1 MFFFWKLP
9 FASHVPTILL
19 CRRVS
24 LVLSGCCWS
33 RSKETATVKDKSK
46 SKRERERERDKRKK
60 REKNVGGPPLSAD
73 GRPLIRRGEDVAKNE
88 AI

>member
-1 MFFFWKLP
+1 M
-9 FASHVPTILL
+9 
-19 CRRVS
+19 
-24 LVLSGCCWS
+24 
-33 RSKETATVKDKSK
+33 KDKSK
-46 SKRERERERDKRKK
+46 SKRERERDKRKK